1 MRPPL
6 PRRFAGRV
14 ALVTGGAGDIGA
26 RVARRLVAEGAAVAL
41 LDRDRGGLGAVARQV
56 RRSDERS
63 VVSTHECDVTEEE
76 DVERAVAAV
85 ADEHGRLD
93 AVFNN
98 AGYQGLF
105 VPVHHYPAD
114 DFRRVLDVNVLG
126 VFHVLRA
133 SARHV
138 GATRGSIVNTASH
151 AGVSGPPNMAAYAAS
166 KFAVV
171 GLTQT
176 AAKDLAPHGIRVNAI
191 SPALIGPGAMWERQV
206 RLQADAGSPYFDAD
220 PRVVAEQM
228 VRSIPLRRLGSLDEV
243 AGAVLFL
250 LSDDASYITG
260 ANIEVTGGI

>member
-1 MRPPL
+1 MSPPDTG
-6 PRRFAGRV
+6 RFAGRV

-26 RVARRLVAEGAAVAL
+26 QVARRLVAEGAVVAL
-41 LDRDRGGLGAVARQV
+41 LDRDRDRLHDAARQIG
-56 RRSDERS
+56 RTGERT
-63 VVSTHECDVTEEE
+63 VATTLECDVTEEE

-105 VPVHHYPAD
+105 APVHRYPAD

-133 SARHV
+133 SARHLRS
-138 GATRGSIVNTASH
+138 TRGSIVNTASH

-166 KFAVV
+166 KFAVI

-176 AAKDLAPHGIRVNAI
+176 AAKDLAPRGIRVNAI

-206 RLQADAGSPYFDAD
+206 QLQADAGSPYFDAD
-220 PRVVAEQM
+220 PGVVAEQL
-228 VRSIPLRRLGSLDEV
+228 VRSVPLRRLGSLDEV